1 MSKRPTGKAR
11 SEQVKERLKSLPLEK
26 QGKRVRKIDGR
37 MQDKTREATAALNK
51 LQKLVMHSEHRF
63 RALIDALPQGIFMKA
78 PDLTYVACNMTHARV
93 LGLESPKDAIGRR
106 DDEFQPPKLVRKYRA
121 DDKRVIERGETIDTE
136 ETAIIGGREVV
147 VQTVKTPM
155 RDEQG
160 KITGVLGIYWDI
172 TGRKHNEML
181 LQARLSLTD
190 MAPRLDHRRL
200 MQATLDIAE
209 ELTGSNIGFFHFVEQ
224 DQETISLQAWSTHT
238 IESMCT
244 AEAAGMSYQVSK
256 AGVWADA
263 IRSRKPVIYDDYPSL
278 PDTQG
283 MPAGHAEV
291 SRIAT
296 LPLMRNG
303 KVVAAI
309 GVGNKP
315 QPYDDQDIEA
325 LSQLAD
331 LAWETIEVK
340 KTESALEHANRALAA
355 LSTVNRELVRSS
367 DEAELMRSV
376 CMAIVEQRGYR
387 MAWVG
392 YVRDGGKSIEV
403 MASAGIKD
411 ALLQKM
417 QPRWSENE
425 RDPGPIGRAI
435 RSGNTQVTREIA
447 NDPWPSP
454 WKAGVLREG
463 CVSSVALP
471 LKGETGGAFGV
482 LHVYADEANA
492 FADDEIRL
500 LEEMAGD
507 LAFGV
512 NMLRVRLERDEAL
525 RLNEQHLALMRQN
538 LDETIVA
545 ITKAVE
551 ARDPYTAGHQR
562 QVAKLAVAIA
572 RRMGLDEDALQG
584 IHMGATIHDIGKIN
598 IPAEILS
605 KPSRLNEMEYLMV
618 RMHPKIGYDILKDVH
633 FPWPVAEV
641 AYQHHERM
649 DGSGYPQGLK
659 GEQIRME
666 ARIVAVA
673 DVVEAMTSHRP
684 YRPGLGHEVAI
695 AEISDY
701 SGIRYDA
708 DVVNACLAVFADGFR
723 FDD

>member
-1 MSKRPTGKAR
+1 M
-11 SEQVKERLKSLPLEK
+11 
-26 QGKRVRKIDGR
+26 
-37 MQDKTREATAALNK
+37 
-51 LQKLVMHSEHRF
+51 
-63 RALIDALPQGIFMKA
+63 
-78 PDLTYVACNMTHARV
+78 
-93 LGLESPKDAIGRR
+93 
-106 DDEFQPPKLVRKYRA
+106 
-121 DDKRVIERGETIDTE
+121 
-136 ETAIIGGREVV
+136 
-147 VQTVKTPM
+147 
-155 RDEQG
+155 
-160 KITGVLGIYWDI
+160 
-172 TGRKHNEML
+172 
-181 LQARLSLTD
+181 
-190 MAPRLDHRRL
+190 
-200 MQATLDIAE
+200 
-209 ELTGSNIGFFHFVEQ
+209 
-224 DQETISLQAWSTHT
+224 
-238 IESMCT
+238 
-244 AEAAGMSYQVSK
+244 
-256 AGVWADA
+256 
-263 IRSRKPVIYDDYPSL
+263 
-278 PDTQG
+278 
-283 MPAGHAEV
+283 
-291 SRIAT
+291 
-296 LPLMRNG
+296 
-303 KVVAAI
+303 
-309 GVGNKP
+309 
-315 QPYDDQDIEA
+315 
-325 LSQLAD
+325 
-331 LAWETIEVK
+331 
-340 KTESALEHANRALAA
+340 
-355 LSTVNRELVRSS
+355 
-367 DEAELMRSV
+367 
-376 CMAIVEQRGYR
+376 
-387 MAWVG
+387 
-392 YVRDGGKSIEV
+392 
-403 MASAGIKD
+403 
-411 ALLQKM
+411 
-417 QPRWSENE
+417 
-425 RDPGPIGRAI
+425 
-435 RSGNTQVTREIA
+435 
-447 NDPWPSP
+447 
-454 WKAGVLREG
+454 VLREG

>member
-93 LGLESPKDAIGRR
+93 LGLESPKDIIGRR
-106 DDEFQPPKLVRKYRA
+106 DAEFLPPKLVRKYRA
-121 DDKRVIERGETIDTE
+121 DDKRVIERGETIDIE
-136 ETAIIGGREVV
+136 EAAFIDGREVA
-147 VQTVKTPM
+147 VQTVKTPVH
-155 RDEQG
+155 DEHG

-172 TGRKHNEML
+172 TERKYNEML
-181 LQARLSLTD
+181 LQARLRLTD
-190 MAPRLDHRRL
+190 MAARLDHRQL

-209 ELTGSNIGFFHFVEQ
+209 ELTGSNIGFFHFVDQ

-244 AEAAGMSYQVSK
+244 AEGAGMSYQVSK

-263 IRSRKPVIYDDYPSL
+263 IRSRKPVIYDDYPAL
-278 PDTQG
+278 PDKKG
-283 MPAGHAEV
+283 MPEGHAEV
-291 SRIAT
+291 SRILT
-296 LPLMRNG
+296 VPILRSDR
-303 KVVAAI
+303 VVAAI
-309 GVGNKP
+309 GIGNKP
-315 QPYDDQDIEA
+315 QPYDDRDIDMV
-325 LSQLAD
+325 SQLAD
-331 LAWETIEVK
+331 LAWDTIEVK
-340 KTESALEHANRALAA
+340 KAEQALRHANRALAA
-355 LSTVNRELVRSS
+355 LGTVNRELVHAT
-367 DEAELMRSV
+367 DEAELMRSI

-392 YVRDGGKSIEV
+392 YACDNAAKDVEI
-403 MASAGIKD
+403 MASSNVPKD
-411 ALLQKM
+411 LLGEI
-417 QPRWSENE
+417 R
-425 RDPGPIGRAI
+425 PGWGDDARSVGPTGRAV
-435 RSGNTQVTREIA
+435 RTGKTQIA
-447 NDPWPSP
+447 RDIAGEPHHD
-454 WKAGVLREG
+454 WKASLLKAG
-463 CVSSVALP
+463 CASSVALP

-605 KPSRLNEMEYLMV
+605 KPSHLNEMEFLMV

-659 GEQIRME
+659 GEQIRLE

-673 DVVEAMTSHRP
+673 DVMEAMTSHRP

-695 AEISDY
+695 AEISDH

-723 FDD
+723 FDH